1 MGASSC
7 DWDKKEREL
16 APMGR
21 SYGEPERRTDYLVT
35 TSLPFMIP
43 EWPGNEQ
50 KKL

>member
-7 DWDKKEREL
+7 CCSRKSKISRR
-16 APMGR
+16 GR
-21 SYGEPERRTDYLVT
+21 RSHYLVT
-35 TSLPFMIP
+35 TSLPFMMP

>member
-1 MGASSC
+1 MGASSSSRLRK
-7 DWDKKEREL
+7 DQKL

-21 SYGEPERRTDYLVT
+21 SYGEPERRTIYLVT

-43 EWPGNEQ
+43 ECPGNEQ

>member
-7 DWDKKEREL
+7 ALRDLIEEL

-21 SYGEPERRTDYLVT
+21 SYREPKRRTIYLVT